1 MLQCCLA
8 TPSSVLGRCSERL
21 SSRGSPLGGNSISL
35 SGITL
40 NQLTWTA
47 PNVVYNFDVQAGF
60 SYWFTPNWA
69 LRASYRLDAFIDPL
83 RVAPDDGAT
92 RTDIG
97 PGRSMDRYY
106 HGPKLAVQ
114 ARF

>member
-1 MLQCCLA
+1 MGQH
-8 TPSSVLGRCSERL
+8 TGQVLGFNSSTTTTITTTTDPTTGL
-21 SSRGSPLGGNSISL
+21 SNSL
-35 SGITL
+35 SGLSL

-47 PNVVYNFDVQAGF
+47 PNTVFNFDIQAGV
-60 SYWFTPNWA
+60 SYWFSPNWA
-69 LRASYRLDAFIDPL
+69 LKLSYRLDAFIDAL

-106 HGPKLAVQ
+106 HGAKVAVV
-114 ARF
+114 AKY